1 MRGLTGKSLSLIV
14 LLLSLSYGS
23 MMAQQQNT
31 KKEKETGSGDEK
43 NLSLDSVVVSAWK
56 NRSSLQTIRGGYEW
70 DMGIMHI
77 LPKFMGNADP
87 IRHTQVLPGVQTNG
101 EYAGGL
107 HVEGCDNQHNTY
119 SINGVPLYNVSHIL
133 GFFSTF
139 NPTHYTLMSLSKSPQ
154 DAAADNRLGATLD
167 MQLSD
172 QLSDTVSI
180 DADVGLI
187 SSQGTVCLPLGKET
201 NLRLSARTSYINLL
215 YSRWLRSDN
224 EELKY
229 SFYDVNASVLHKFDS
244 KNKILL
250 DFYTGGDNGRVF
262 ISDYLSTVKEHWGNT
277 AGSLQWLHNGGDDF
291 SMRHILYCTHYYN
304 KLSLD
309 MNAFAFRMPSNITD
323 LGYKGKIMW
332 RGLTTGLDVIQHR
345 LMPQHANVISDYHA
359 EVLDPSAQWGGEYSL
374 YADYSR
380 KLTDRLIFNTGLR
393 YTIFHSNFDTYHSL
407 APNIGA
413 VYNTDKWKISLSYAM
428 RSQYMF
434 QTGFSSL
441 GLPTESWTMAG
452 SDDIIPQLGHGF
464 TASSSINI
472 AGGRYQLTLDAYY
485 RWLDGQ
491 VEYQGTFYDF
501 IVSDYQLNKHLLHG
515 RGRNFGV
522 SLMLTKRTGR
532 LTGWMSYSFGRA
544 LRTFDNK
551 DFDDT
556 YPASHERIHELNL
569 LASYKLSR
577 RFNLGATFVLASG
590 TPFTAPKY
598 FYIINQKIVTQYADH
613 NKNRLPAYCRL
624 DLSLNCRLG
633 RLQSKTEKGLN
644 LSLYNAL
651 NHVNVL
657 YYGMKIYNN
666 KVAYKRVNFLMFML
680 PSISFYYKY

>member
-1 MRGLTGKSLSLIV
+1 MRGLTGKSLFLIL
-14 LLLSLSYGS
+14 LLLSLAYSS
-23 MMAQQQNT
+23 MKAQQQNV
-31 KKEKETGSGDEK
+31 KKENNTGSGDERS
-43 NLSLDSVVVSAWK
+43 LSLDSVVVSAWK
-56 NRSSLQTIRGGYEW
+56 NHSSLQTIRGGYEW

-87 IRHTQVLPGVQTNG
+87 IRHTQVLPGIQTNG

-139 NPTHYTLMSLSKSPQ
+139 NPTHYMLMSLTKSPQ

-167 MQLSD
+167 MQISN
-172 QLSDTVSI
+172 QLNDSVSL
-180 DADVGLI
+180 DVDVGLI
-187 SSQGTVCLPLGKET
+187 SSQGTLCLPLGKKT
-201 NLRLSARTSYINLL
+201 NLLLSARTSYINLL
-215 YSRWLRSDN
+215 YSRWLQSDN

-229 SFYDVNASVLHKFDS
+229 SFYDINASVLHQFDQ
-244 KNKILL
+244 KNRLLL
-250 DFYTGGDNGRVF
+250 DFYAGKDNGRVF
-262 ISDYLSTVKEHWGNT
+262 ISDYLTTIKERWGNT
-277 AGSLQWLHNGGDDF
+277 AGSLQWIHNGANDF
-291 SMRHILYCTHYYN
+291 SMRHILYCTHYFN

-309 MNAFAFRMPSNITD
+309 MNAFAFRLPSDITD

-332 RGLTTGLDVIQHR
+332 RGLTTGLDVIQHM
-345 LMPQHANVISDYHA
+345 LIPQHANVISDFHSVKPA
-359 EVLDPSAQWGGEYSL
+359 PSTQWGGEYSL

-380 KLTDRLIFNTGLR
+380 RFTDRMSINSGLR
-393 YTIFHSNFDTYHSL
+393 YTMFHSNSATYHSL

-413 VYNTDKWKISLSYAM
+413 VYDAGKWKVSLSYAM

-452 SDDIIPQLGHGF
+452 ADDIIPQLGHGF

-501 IVSDYQLNKHLLHG
+501 VVSDYQLNKHLLHG

-532 LTGWMSYSFGRA
+532 LTGWLSYSFGRA

-551 DFDDT
+551 NFNDT
-556 YPASHERIHELNL
+556 YPASHERIHELNFL
-569 LASYKLSR
+569 VSYKLSR
-577 RFNLGATFVLASG
+577 RLNLGATFVLASG

-598 FYIINQKIVTQYADH
+598 FYIINQKIVTQYAAH
-613 NKNRLPAYCRL
+613 NSNRLPAYSRL

-644 LSLYNAL
+644 FSLYNTLQHSNA
-651 NHVNVL
+651 L
-657 YYGMKIYNN
+657 YYGMKIYRNE
-666 KVAYKRVNFLMFML
+666 VAYRRVTFLAYML
-680 PSISFYYKY
+680 PSLSFYYKF